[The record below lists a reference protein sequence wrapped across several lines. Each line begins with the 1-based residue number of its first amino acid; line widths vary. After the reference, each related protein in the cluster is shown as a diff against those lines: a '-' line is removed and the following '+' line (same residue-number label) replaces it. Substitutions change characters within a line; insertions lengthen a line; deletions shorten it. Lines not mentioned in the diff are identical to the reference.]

1 MPAGLWEPLQVSLSK
16 FGTRKTQ
23 LHRLGCNV
31 LRWENQSVLLKK
43 IHQKGET
50 AMSLVGTGK
59 KGTTRRGF
67 VKNITAGAG
76 GLALAS
82 SLRGALT
89 PNQSELFAAPEG
101 TPSADGTKY
110 GKYFLSDNH
119 QPPKAND
126 FVSLNS
132 LPPFPEIAS
141 PQTYFRGASALP
153 GATATIGWQV
163 FTAPVCW
170 ETPHTHKYDEFL
182 IFLGAELPDLCKS
195 FDAEIDFWMGEDM
208 EKHTITST
216 TVIFI
221 PKGLMHSPLN
231 FRAIR
236 KPVLFHAL
244 YLGPSLDRENTIKDF
259 DLTKFD
265 WGGPVNLKTFG
276 PPKKK

>member
-1 MPAGLWEPLQVSLSK
+1 MSLA
-16 FGTRKTQ
+16 GTR
-23 LHRLGCNV
+23 
-31 LRWENQSVLLKK
+31 
-43 IHQKGET
+43 
-50 AMSLVGTGK
+50 K

-67 VKNITAGAG
+67 VKNVAAGAG
-76 GLALAS
+76 GIAIAN
-82 SLRGALT
+82 SLRDALT
-89 PNQSELFAAPEG
+89 TSQNGLMAAPKEV
-101 TPSADGTKY
+101 PSSDGTRY
-110 GKYFLSDNH
+110 GKYFLRDKGEA
-119 QPPKAND
+119 PKAND

-163 FTAPVCW
+163 FTAPVSW

-182 IFLGAELPDLCKS
+182 MFLGAELPDLCKS
-195 FDAEIDFWMGEDM
+195 FDAEIDFWMGEEM

-216 TVIFI
+216 TIIYI

-231 FRAIR
+231 FRVIR

-244 YLGPSLDRENTIKDF
+244 YLGPNLDAQRMPNF

-265 WGGPVNLKTFG
+265 FGGPVNLKVFG
-276 PPKKK
+276 PSQSPKKR

>member
-1 MPAGLWEPLQVSLSK
+1 MYVASPALCYDGMI
-16 FGTRKTQ
+16 T
-23 LHRLGCNV
+23 
-31 LRWENQSVLLKK
+31 QSVCVKRTY
-43 IHQKGET
+43 QTGET
-50 AMSLVGTGK
+50 AMSLVGNKK

-67 VKNITAGAG
+67 VKNIAAGAG
-76 GLALAS
+76 SIALAS
-82 SLRGALT
+82 SLREALT
-89 PNQSELFAAPEG
+89 PNQSSLFAAPEEAA
-101 TPSADGTKY
+101 SADGTTY

-132 LPPFPEIAS
+132 IPPFPEIAS

-182 IFLGAELPDLCKS
+182 IFLGAQLPDLCSS
-195 FDAEIDFWMGEDM
+195 FDAEIDFWMGEEM

-216 TVIFI
+216 TIIYI
-221 PKGLMHSPLN
+221 PKGIMHSPLN

-244 YLGPSLDRENTIKDF
+244 YLGPSLDRQNTIKDF

-276 PPKKK
+276 PPRKK

>member
-1 MPAGLWEPLQVSLSK
+1 MSPA
-16 FGTRKTQ
+16 
-23 LHRLGCNV
+23 
-31 LRWENQSVLLKK
+31 
-43 IHQKGET
+43 
-50 AMSLVGTGK
+50 GTGK
-59 KGTTRRGF
+59 RRTTRRGF
-67 VKNITAGAG
+67 VKNVAAGAG
-76 GLALAS
+76 SLAVASAFQAALMPNRDALLAAS
-82 SLRGALT
+82 AD
-89 PNQSELFAAPEG
+89 

-110 GKYFLSDNH
+110 GKYFLRDNG

-141 PQTYFRGASALP
+141 PQTYFRGAVALP

-163 FTAPVCW
+163 FKAPVCW

-195 FDAEIDFWMGEDM
+195 FDAEIDFWMGEEM

-216 TVIFI
+216 TIIYI

-244 YLGPSLDRENTIKDF
+244 YLGPSLDAERLPNF

-276 PPKKK
+276 PSRSPKR

>member
-1 MPAGLWEPLQVSLSK
+1 
-16 FGTRKTQ
+16 
-23 LHRLGCNV
+23 
-31 LRWENQSVLLKK
+31 
-43 IHQKGET
+43 
-50 AMSLVGTGK
+50 MSLVGTIK

-67 VKNITAGAG
+67 VKDIAAGAG
-76 GLALAS
+76 GVALAS
-82 SLRGALT
+82 SLREALT
-89 PNQSELFAAPEG
+89 PNQSGLFAATDE

-119 QPPKAND
+119 QPPKPND

-132 LPPFPEIAS
+132 IPPFPEIAS

-182 IFLGAELPDLCKS
+182 IFLGAQLPDLCSS
-195 FDAEIDFWMGEDM
+195 FDAEIDFWMGEDL

-216 TVIFI
+216 TIIYI

-244 YLGPSLDRENTIKDF
+244 YLGPSLDRQTTMKDF

-265 WGGPVNLKTFG
+265 WGGPVNLKLFG

>member
-1 MPAGLWEPLQVSLSK
+1 
-16 FGTRKTQ
+16 
-23 LHRLGCNV
+23 
-31 LRWENQSVLLKK
+31 
-43 IHQKGET
+43 
-50 AMSLVGTGK
+50 MSLVGTRK

-76 GLALAS
+76 GIALAS
-82 SLRGALT
+82 SLREALT
-89 PNQSELFAAPEG
+89 PNQSGLIAAPAE

-195 FDAEIDFWMGEDM
+195 FDAEIDFWMGEEM

-216 TVIFI
+216 TVLFI
-221 PKGLMHSPLN
+221 PKGVH
-231 FRAIR
+231 AC
-236 KPVLFHAL
+236 PVEFQSNQKAC
-244 YLGPSLDRENTIKDF
+244 SLPCAVPGADLWIDKTRVKDF
-259 DLTKFD
+259 DLTTFN

-276 PPKKK
+276 PPKK

>member
-1 MPAGLWEPLQVSLSK
+1 MSSV
-16 FGTRKTQ
+16 GTR
-23 LHRLGCNV
+23 
-31 LRWENQSVLLKK
+31 
-43 IHQKGET
+43 
-50 AMSLVGTGK
+50 K

-76 GLALAS
+76 GLALAN
-82 SLRGALT
+82 SLRDAWTPDPGALM
-89 PNQSELFAAPEG
+89 AATAAG
-101 TPSADGTKY
+101 PSADGTKY
-110 GKYFLSDNH
+110 GKYFLSDKGE
-119 QPPKAND
+119 PPKAND

-163 FTAPVCW
+163 FKAPVCW

-195 FDAEIDFWMGEDM
+195 FDAEIDFWMGEEM
-208 EKHTITST
+208 EKHTFTST
-216 TVIFI
+216 TIIYI

-244 YLGPSLDRENTIKDF
+244 YLGPSLDSVRMKGF

-265 WGGPVNLKTFG
+265 FGGPANLKVFG
-276 PPKKK
+276 PPPPKK

>member
-1 MPAGLWEPLQVSLSK
+1 MYIDDEDS
-16 FGTRKTQ
+16 
-23 LHRLGCNV
+23 
-31 LRWENQSVLLKK
+31 
-43 IHQKGET
+43 QKGES
-50 AMSLVGTGK
+50 AMSLVRTRE
-59 KGTTRRGF
+59 KGTSRRGF
-67 VKNITAGAG
+67 VKNIAAGAG
-76 GLALAS
+76 SIALAS
-82 SLRGALT
+82 SLREALT
-89 PNQSELFAAPEG
+89 PGQSELFAAPEE
-101 TPSADGTKY
+101 TPSTDGTKY
-110 GKYFLSDNH
+110 GKYFLSDNR

-163 FTAPVCW
+163 FKAPVCW
-170 ETPHTHKYDEFL
+170 ETPHLHKYDEFL

-195 FDAEIDFWMGEDM
+195 FDAEIDLWMGAEM

-216 TVIFI
+216 TVVFI
-221 PKGLMHSPLN
+221 PKGVEHCPLN

-244 YLGPSLDRENTIKDF
+244 YLGPNLDRQDTVKNF
-259 DLTKFD
+259 DLTKFN

-276 PPKKK
+276 PPKKKQ

>member
-1 MPAGLWEPLQVSLSK
+1 
-16 FGTRKTQ
+16 
-23 LHRLGCNV
+23 
-31 LRWENQSVLLKK
+31 
-43 IHQKGET
+43 
-50 AMSLVGTGK
+50 MSLVGTKK

-82 SLRGALT
+82 SLREALT
-89 PNQSELFAAPEG
+89 PDPSGLIAAPVE
-101 TPSADGTKY
+101 TQSTDGTKY

-119 QPPKAND
+119 QPPKPND

-132 LPPFPEIAS
+132 IPPFPEIAS

-182 IFLGAELPDLCKS
+182 IFLGAQPPDLCKS
-195 FDAEIDFWMGEDM
+195 FDAEIDFWMGEEL

-216 TVIFI
+216 TIIFI
-221 PKGLMHSPLN
+221 PKGLPHSPLN

-244 YLGPSLDRENTIKDF
+244 YLGPSLDRQNTVPNF
-259 DLTKFD
+259 DLNTFN

-276 PPKKK
+276 APKKKQP